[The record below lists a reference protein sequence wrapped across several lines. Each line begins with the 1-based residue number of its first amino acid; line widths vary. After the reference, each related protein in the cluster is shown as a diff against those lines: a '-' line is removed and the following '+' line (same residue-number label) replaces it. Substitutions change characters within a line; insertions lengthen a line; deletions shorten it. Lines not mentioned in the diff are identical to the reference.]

1 MIYLCMAAAVFVGD
15 LFIKNHMERS
25 LADGKENGAKVC
37 SASAFTITRGQ
48 F

>member
-25 LADGKENGAKVC
+25 LADGKERK
-37 SASAFTITRGQ
+37 RGRKEGPWWRRCRY